1 MDKPEKNYI
10 TLAEAA
16 EGTPYSQEYLSLLAR
31 KGKLP
36 AQKIGRNWYT
46 TRKVVLDYIETQSQA
61 LRQEFAKKNGHSPIT
76 QSNTISDTTRYVSA
90 PQNKGFLKETEIRGQ
105 VASEDEV
112 LVVSE
117 SRVDSR
123 SAHPTIS
130 REFRR
135 GGGALLRIFG
145 WFRLSQTKPSFQTVW
160 GSLLRIFVSGFA
172 ALAVFF
178 VLGTYLMILS
188 QEYRFYRMQTRFILP
203 NAGVYARSFEK
214 SLAAI
219 EGSVRQL
226 FSQTA
231 PASPAFPVASP
242 LSGNEISAGVA
253 APVSIAAPDAEDGDI
268 ISFYDS
274 GYRLSKEG
282 YDPGVVG
289 VVSQRSA
296 IVVNG
301 GSEGFTPVISSGKS
315 LVRVSTLNGPIRGGD
330 LITTSIIP
338 GIGAKAIGFGHV
350 LGVALA
356 DFNEADQE
364 KIGKIPMLVDVRIS
378 SPLTFFTTS
387 PQRTLRYLLAFIIA
401 AGSVV
406 IGFTYFGKVA
416 RSGVEAVGR
425 NPLAA
430 RLIEFSVFLN
440 LFLTLGIIA
449 IGAII
454 AYVIIVF

>member
-1 MDKPEKNYI
+1 MDNPEKNYI
-10 TLAEAA
+10 TLAEAS

-31 KGKLP
+31 KGKLS
-36 AQKIGRNWYT
+36 AKKIGRNWYT
-46 TRKVVLDYIETQSQA
+46 TRRVMLDYIETQSQA
-61 LRQEFAKKNGHSPIT
+61 LRQEFEKKNGNAPIIPPH
-76 QSNTISDTTRYVSA
+76 TISDATRYASV
-90 PQNKGFLKETEIRGQ
+90 PQNKGFL
-105 VASEDEV
+105 DEALSV
-112 LVVSE
+112 PEPV
-117 SRVDSR
+117 VDSR
-123 SAHPTIS
+123 PEHPVTR
-130 REFRR
+130 REFLR
-135 GGGALLRIFG
+135 GAKALLHISK
-145 WFRLSQTKPSFQTVW
+145 WLPLRLIDS
-160 GSLLRIFVSGFA
+160 SLLRIFVSGFA

-178 VLGTYLMILS
+178 VLGTYLMVLS
-188 QEYRFYRMQTRFILP
+188 QEYRFYRMQTQFILP

-214 SLAAI
+214 SYAAI
-219 EGSVRQL
+219 EGSLRQL
-226 FSQTA
+226 FSQAA
-231 PASPAFPVASP
+231 PASPAPPAAFP
-242 LSGNEISAGVA
+242 LSPDEISAGVA
-253 APVSIAAPDAEDGDI
+253 IPVSVAESDAEDGDI

-282 YDPGVVG
+282 YDPGMVG
-289 VVSQRSA
+289 VVSQKAA
-296 IVVNG
+296 IVVNA
-301 GSEGFTPVISSGKS
+301 GSEGFIPVISSGKA
-315 LVRVSTLNGPIRGGD
+315 LVRVSALNGPIRGGD

-338 GIGAKAIGFGHV
+338 GIGVKATGFGQV

-356 DFNEADQE
+356 DYNEADQE
-364 KIGKIPMLVDVRIS
+364 KIGKIPLLVGVRIS

-449 IGAII
+449 VGAII
-454 AYVIIVF
+454 AYIIIVF

>member
-76 QSNTISDTTRYVSA
+76 QSNTISDTTRYVSE
-90 PQNKGFLKETEIRGQ
+90 PENKGFLKETEIRGQ

-123 SAHPTIS
+123 PAHPIIS

-135 GGGALLRIFG
+135 GAGALLRISG
-145 WFRLSQTKPSFQTVW
+145 WLPSQLAA

-203 NAGVYARSFEK
+203 SAGVYARSFEK

-226 FSQTA
+226 FSQAT
-231 PASPAFPVASP
+231 PASSVSVGTAAS
-242 LSGNEISAGVA
+242 SASEIAIGVA
-253 APVSIAAPDAEDGDI
+253 APVSIAASDAEDGDI

-350 LGVALA
+350 LGGALA
-356 DFNEADQE
+356 DLQQADQE

-406 IGFTYFGKVA
+406 IGFSYFGKVA

>member
-123 SAHPTIS
+123 PAHPTIS

-135 GGGALLRIFG
+135 GAGALLRISG
-145 WFRLSQTKPSFQTVW
+145 WLPSQLAA